1 MLQRSVTHHFVHF
14 ELVLKHNQKW
24 GSYHPGRLSPED
36 ALVFFSF
43 FYSLLHRKTMQC
55 VTVLANAAP
64 ISGIPAMTT
73 SLNLTSQRDRKC
85 HFSTVSSALLDTSEN
100 FVQPLCRQSCG
111 ISQAFR

>member
-1 MLQRSVTHHFVHF
+1 
-14 ELVLKHNQKW
+14 
-24 GSYHPGRLSPED
+24 
-36 ALVFFSF
+36 
-43 FYSLLHRKTMQC
+43 MQC